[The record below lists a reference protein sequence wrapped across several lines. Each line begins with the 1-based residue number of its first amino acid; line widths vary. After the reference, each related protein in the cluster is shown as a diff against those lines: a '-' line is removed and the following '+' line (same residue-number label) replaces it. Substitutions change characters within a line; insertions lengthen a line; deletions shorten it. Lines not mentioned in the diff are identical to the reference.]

1 MTVHS
6 KKHGEEEQG
15 RRPGWGGGLCF
26 FSLGRAKIS
35 GRASPESIFSLTVEP
50 G

>member
-1 MTVHS
+1 MTVHR
-6 KKHGEEEQG
+6 KKQGEEEQG

-26 FSLGRAKIS
+26 FSLERAKIS